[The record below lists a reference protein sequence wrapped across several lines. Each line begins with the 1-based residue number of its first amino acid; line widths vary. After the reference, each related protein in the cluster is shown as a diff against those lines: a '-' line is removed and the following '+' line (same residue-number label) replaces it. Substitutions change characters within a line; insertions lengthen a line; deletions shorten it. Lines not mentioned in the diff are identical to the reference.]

1 MPESVTNQQSQHVRF
16 CKKKQKTQNKT
27 QENQRK
33 SVQKERPLFGLFVLE
48 LQTTMLR
55 EPPCLATQR
64 GGKRKIRKDTTRV
77 ANAGR
82 SSAGPRLVPRDTFS
96 GRTATSVRQEIDG
109 HALARV
115 AGARTHSSTYTIY
128 VYINSW
134 LLLVDLPLLRR
145 PAWLR
150 ALNRLFNPYG
160 I

>member
-1 MPESVTNQQSQHVRF
+1 
-16 CKKKQKTQNKT
+16 
-27 QENQRK
+27 
-33 SVQKERPLFGLFVLE
+33 
-48 LQTTMLR
+48 MLR
-55 EPPCLATQR
+55 EPPVFSDANR
-64 GGKRKIRKDTTRV
+64 RKKENQKGHNSSCERRKELC
-77 ANAGR
+77 G
-82 SSAGPRLVPRDTFS
+82 SRLVPRDTFS

-134 LLLVDLPLLRR
+134 LLLVVLPLLRP